1 MSDGRALCER
11 QSGGICSVLAALVTV
26 RKHGFGGSLQE
37 LFQSIFLSDETDTLR
52 FDFHDFT
59 YLKYIR
65 HCLCGEVCRL
75 SHISKACKSL
85 VLCGVYEFFTIFL
98 DAAVDASCLY
108 EFPTS
113 CLDVMEGIGG
123 RKSRNR
129 ERMRLRQLRE
139 ACDGMKNRTIEH
151 PDLHAFGLNIT
162 NDTAPDAPGPLYLC
176 RNLWTF
182 GQNLYQA
189 ISNNSSQQIG
199 QSVNS
204 KELVELSHILSD
216 SNEEYVSIRR
226 DILNEVK
233 EPSQESECIKRVI
246 KLTRIL
252 TFFGLNPTENKIE
265 CISTILKS
273 LIEQLNYVTEGYSYQ
288 MMTQS
293 DPFSLAKFHILQ
305 ENYSELAVAVISSIL
320 SCVRPQDLVDSLN
333 VMTFFRDFIF
343 SPSLRGGSIELGKLM
358 RQALQSPPL
367 PCGRAASRFP
377 HVPFSIC
384 HTHEKDVSL
393 RVKELS
399 ILSKAIGFAS
409 RRRLREIVLH
419 TALGSFD
426 GKSSLLPV
434 FNELIELATNPSI
447 SFPDDESHQQFAV
460 SFGRSLGSLNWIC
473 DTHEPLLHRSG
484 LSKIIDSCLSRVD
497 FSKERCY
504 SLNRQLKAL
513 RWQTLQNFLIPK
525 LSIKSAERR
534 KLVLHILKG
543 MFHSKDRG
551 KNSDKSESSVC
562 LLQGSESNCFVCLYD
577 HICPLIKGISI
588 CVKEA
593 LASFQLD
600 WELVELLFQCS
611 TSIIMAKVENGH
623 VGDEK
628 EIENSLLH
636 WSHHTFALQDCSSYW
651 QHAKYIFH
659 FSKWMHSL
667 ATLLINT
674 ETCEALHKYA
684 FLAKDSSWRNETN
697 DYETPAFLS
706 SMLMTHLDLERDEQ
720 ILFAKVNESLSSR
733 VINVYAKP
741 VVKIVHT
748 AIENRPSTSTAL
760 GAMNELLVATSFYFS

>member
-233 EPSQESECIKRVI
+233 EPSQESECIKRVL
-246 KLTRIL
+246 KLTRIV
-252 TFFGLNPTENKIE
+252 K
-265 CISTILKS
+265 TILR
-273 LIEQLNYVTEGYSYQ
+273 
-288 MMTQS
+288 
-293 DPFSLAKFHILQ
+293 LQ
-305 ENYSELAVAVISSIL
+305 
-320 SCVRPQDLVDSLN
+320 
-333 VMTFFRDFIF
+333 
-343 SPSLRGGSIELGKLM
+343 
-358 RQALQSPPL
+358 
-367 PCGRAASRFP
+367 
-377 HVPFSIC
+377 
-384 HTHEKDVSL
+384 
-393 RVKELS
+393 
-399 ILSKAIGFAS
+399 
-409 RRRLREIVLH
+409 
-419 TALGSFD
+419 
-426 GKSSLLPV
+426 
-434 FNELIELATNPSI
+434 
-447 SFPDDESHQQFAV
+447 
-460 SFGRSLGSLNWIC
+460 
-473 DTHEPLLHRSG
+473 
-484 LSKIIDSCLSRVD
+484 
-497 FSKERCY
+497 
-504 SLNRQLKAL
+504 
-513 RWQTLQNFLIPK
+513 
-525 LSIKSAERR
+525 
-534 KLVLHILKG
+534 
-543 MFHSKDRG
+543 
-551 KNSDKSESSVC
+551 
-562 LLQGSESNCFVCLYD
+562 
-577 HICPLIKGISI
+577 
-588 CVKEA
+588 
-593 LASFQLD
+593 
-600 WELVELLFQCS
+600 
-611 TSIIMAKVENGH
+611 
-623 VGDEK
+623 
-628 EIENSLLH
+628 
-636 WSHHTFALQDCSSYW
+636 
-651 QHAKYIFH
+651 
-659 FSKWMHSL
+659 
-667 ATLLINT
+667 
-674 ETCEALHKYA
+674 
-684 FLAKDSSWRNETN
+684 
-697 DYETPAFLS
+697 
-706 SMLMTHLDLERDEQ
+706 
-720 ILFAKVNESLSSR
+720 
-733 VINVYAKP
+733 
-741 VVKIVHT
+741 
-748 AIENRPSTSTAL
+748 
-760 GAMNELLVATSFYFS
+760 